1 MHDSYFDTHYIPLPN
16 INDVSCIYGDCSLP
30 RIDERIHSHCRL
42 SSKFYGL
49 PKRKKERE
57 LYEKELIAYE
67 TRMMTD
73 SVFIKG
79 LYESF
84 DAFNLNKD
92 CLDSL
97 KEYYQNVRE
106 K

>member
-1 MHDSYFDTHYIPLPN
+1 MVVARFLESTNAFI
-16 INDVSCIYGDCSLP
+16 
-30 RIDERIHSHCRL
+30 RIVAFLLNFMVCLNE
-42 SSKFYGL
+42 
-49 PKRKKERE
+49 KKERE
-57 LYEKELIAYE
+57 LYEKELVAYE

>member
-1 MHDSYFDTHYIPLPN
+1 
-16 INDVSCIYGDCSLP
+16 
-30 RIDERIHSHCRL
+30 
-42 SSKFYGL
+42 
-49 PKRKKERE
+49 
-57 LYEKELIAYE
+57 
-67 TRMMTD
+67 MMTD